1 MNTKL
6 STPLS
11 APHTKKLLE
20 VLAESET
27 YLSVQHLS
35 LSIQEKQ
42 ILRDISFTMP
52 TTGITTLIGPSGAG
66 KSSLLRCMN
75 LLNSD
80 WSGSIEIHGQNIKRW
95 ASGED
100 HLRRFMG
107 FIAQKPGIFPTSI
120 FKNVIFGL
128 NKSEHKHDLLDWVQ
142 QCLQQAALWD
152 EVKDRLHQPALTL
165 SIGQQQRLCLAR
177 ALALKPSVLL
187 LDEPTASLD
196 PRSKQLIESSLL
208 ALAKEMPVLCVTH
221 DLEQAKRL
229 NGQVVFMC
237 VGKVIE
243 IGDCA
248 SILNSPQK
256 LETREFLRWDVCD
269 CD

>member
-11 APHTKKLLE
+11 APHTKKMHEALP
-20 VLAESET
+20 ESES
-27 YLSVQHLS
+27 YLSVHHVS
-35 LSIQEKQ
+35 LSIQDKH

-52 TTGITTLIGPSGAG
+52 KTGITTLIGPSGAG

-80 WSGSIEIHGQNIKRW
+80 WSGSIEVHGQSVKSWSN
-95 ASGED
+95 GED
-100 HLRRFMG
+100 HLRKFIG

-120 FKNVIFGL
+120 FKNVAFGL
-128 NKSEHKHDLLDWVQ
+128 NKTEHKHDLHDWVQ
-142 QCLQQAALWD
+142 LCLQQAALWD
-152 EVKDRLHQPALTL
+152 EVKDRVHQSALTL

-196 PRSKQLIESSLL
+196 PRSKQLIESSLS
-208 ALAKEMPVLCVTH
+208 ALAKQMPVLCVTH

-237 VGKVIE
+237 VGKIIE
-243 IGDCA
+243 IGDCV

-256 LETREFLRWDVCD
+256 IETREFLRWDVCD